1 MYCVYESMTQNNVYE
16 YEKDPSMR
24 TEGNTPHRAAPTRV
38 DRRHGTARDVD
49 ARRRR
54 GRRCARARVD
64 AFVVV
69 SFVVMVGTW
78 CDACARAVATE
89 TNESNGFTCCTACG
103 KILDERA
110 AFSGEATFTKNA
122 RGASIPDGQYVG
134 EHGVAPGVIRA
145 TRGGRVYG
153 TQVDSHERTLY
164 RGRLEI
170 KQVADRLG
178 VRPREDMV
186 DAAHRLYKLAVQR
199 NFTRGRRIGQVA
211 GACLYVICRQESRPY
226 MLIDFADVLQT
237 NVYVLGGVF
246 LQLCRLLRLE
256 QHPLMQKPV
265 DPSLF
270 IHRFADKL
278 NLGRRVHA
286 VANTALRLVASMKR
300 NWMQTGRRP
309 NGICGAALWV
319 AAQIHGFS
327 PSKSDVVAVVHVGEA
342 TLKKRLSEFENTP
355 SAALTAEEF
364 DSQARLFEIEEES
377 NRSLAA
383 LPSTGSMSVLSC
395 VHKEDDNTPHF
406 ALGMCRACYVNYVRI
421 SGGSIGG
428 ADPPAFMRAQASRKS
443 DESVLLL
450 PQAGDVDVDADENLT
465 SEFNSALEEG
475 ALSSLLASPSSKD
488 QSRPL
493 ALVTTSKSTTTKMT
507 MTDKEQ
513 SHRVTSA
520 PRRELVG
527 ANFLQRAETSL
538 RALVGS
544 RWAELICLPFTGDLS
559 KARIS
564 KRHMCELHPK
574 YESFAENEGKYI
586 AQIDESV
593 LHFLISAECF
603 DNSALDHLAKYSPH
617 DVGSLESKAFDPSIV
632 ANDDQDEG
640 AERGLVAKVEKE
652 VVDTLSDVD
661 DEEIDSYI
669 HDADEVQLRRVVW
682 SEMNKEYLETQAS
695 KKDVERAPG
704 ASKKKRKK
712 TPSVPAET
720 PAEAALQ
727 ALSKKKGSSKINYEA
742 LENLFKVSDA
752 QTTVPAATA
761 PREHANEQAAG
772 ATETRRGS
780 RRPDGLSS
788 GAPNAKRVDL
798 KKREPPVTGASSRLS
813 GLGTKSHALRGK
825 CN

>member
-1 MYCVYESMTQNNVYE
+1 MSASASASASASVS
-16 YEKDPSMR
+16 
-24 TEGNTPHRAAPTRV
+24 
-38 DRRHGTARDVD
+38 RRIVA
-49 ARRRR
+49 
-54 GRRCARARVD
+54 
-64 AFVVV
+64 
-69 SFVVMVGTW
+69 MVGGGGTW

-122 RGASIPDGQYVG
+122 RGASVPDGHYVS
-134 EHGVAPGVIRA
+134 EHGVAPGLIRA

-153 TQVDSHERTLY
+153 AQLDSHERTLH
-164 RGRLEI
+164 RGRQEI

-211 GACLYVICRQESRPY
+211 GACLYIICRQESRPY

-278 NLGRRVHA
+278 NLGRRMHA

-327 PSKSDVVAVVHVGEA
+327 PSKRDVVAVVHVGEA

-383 LPSTGSMSVLSC
+383 LPSAGSMSVLSC

-406 ALGMCRACYVNYVRI
+406 ALGMCRSCYVDYVRI

-428 ADPPAFMRAQASRKS
+428 ADPPAFMRAQASRKF
-443 DESVLLL
+443 EENVLLL
-450 PQAGDVDVDADENLT
+450 PQGVDADVDADENLT

-475 ALSSLLASPSSKD
+475 ALGSLLASPSSKD
-488 QSRPL
+488 HSRPL
-493 ALVTTSKSTTTKMT
+493 ALVTTSKATTMGT
-507 MTDKEQ
+507 TDKEQ

-527 ANFLQRAETSL
+527 ANFLHRAETSL

-544 RWAELICLPFTGDLS
+544 RWAEMICLPFTGDLS

-574 YESFAENEGKYI
+574 YESFAENEGEYI

-617 DVGSLESKAFDPSIV
+617 DVASLESKAFDPSTV
-632 ANDDQDEG
+632 AIDAQDED

-669 HDADEVQLRRVVW
+669 HDADEVQLRQLVW

-704 ASKKKRKK
+704 SPKKKRTKV
-712 TPSVPAET
+712 PSIPAET

-752 QTTVPAATA
+752 QTTVPAAT
-761 PREHANEQAAG
+761 RETANEQMTG
-772 ATETRRGS
+772 AMETRRAS

-798 KKREPPVTGASSRLS
+798 KKRESAGTGASSRPS

>member
-1 MYCVYESMTQNNVYE
+1 MTDLCVQRETHL
-16 YEKDPSMR
+16 
-24 TEGNTPHRAAPTRV
+24 TE
-38 DRRHGTARDVD
+38 
-49 ARRRR
+49 RRRR
-54 GRRCARARVD
+54 VSTRPSTRDGAGRRRAATTREAVRRGR
-64 AFVVV
+64 ASTRSSFV

-145 TRGGRVYG
+145 TRGGRVYAA
-153 TQVDSHERTLY
+153 QVDSHERTLY

-383 LPSTGSMSVLSC
+383 LPSAGSMSVLSC
-395 VHKEDDNTPHF
+395 VHKDD
-406 ALGMCRACYVNYVRI
+406 
-421 SGGSIGG
+421 
-428 ADPPAFMRAQASRKS
+428 D
-443 DESVLLL
+443 
-450 PQAGDVDVDADENLT
+450 
-465 SEFNSALEEG
+465 
-475 ALSSLLASPSSKD
+475 
-488 QSRPL
+488 
-493 ALVTTSKSTTTKMT
+493 
-507 MTDKEQ
+507 
-513 SHRVTSA
+513 
-520 PRRELVG
+520 
-527 ANFLQRAETSL
+527 
-538 RALVGS
+538 
-544 RWAELICLPFTGDLS
+544 
-559 KARIS
+559 
-564 KRHMCELHPK
+564 
-574 YESFAENEGKYI
+574 
-586 AQIDESV
+586 
-593 LHFLISAECF
+593 
-603 DNSALDHLAKYSPH
+603 
-617 DVGSLESKAFDPSIV
+617 
-632 ANDDQDEG
+632 
-640 AERGLVAKVEKE
+640 
-652 VVDTLSDVD
+652 
-661 DEEIDSYI
+661 
-669 HDADEVQLRRVVW
+669 
-682 SEMNKEYLETQAS
+682 
-695 KKDVERAPG
+695 
-704 ASKKKRKK
+704 
-712 TPSVPAET
+712 
-720 PAEAALQ
+720 
-727 ALSKKKGSSKINYEA
+727 
-742 LENLFKVSDA
+742 
-752 QTTVPAATA
+752 TTVITVM
-761 PREHANEQAAG
+761 Q
-772 ATETRRGS
+772 
-780 RRPDGLSS
+780 
-788 GAPNAKRVDL
+788 
-798 KKREPPVTGASSRLS
+798 
-813 GLGTKSHALRGK
+813 
-825 CN
+825 